1 MTSAGPKC
9 VLVKGDRARAKDLKE
24 LVSSL
29 SEDESTTLLQHDM
42 EAVMA
47 ALESGEAERAIV
59 LDAGAVA
66 QLPELLDDPRFRSL
80 RVPMLALENGADG
93 VPAPERAAAASLV
106 DEDKDPVT
114 GLPSRGPFLRMLQA
128 ALDRA
133 ENDTSYRFALLLLD
147 LDRFKMV
154 NESLGH
160 ELGDELLAEIA
171 ARLRGRLRSR
181 DAIARLSGD
190 EFSVIIEGVGEADEA
205 MNVTERLH
213 EALGEPFVVSRQEI
227 FTAGSIGIALS
238 QGRYSRAEP
247 MLRDAE
253 TAMYRAKSRGAVC
266 EVFAPEMRSRAF
278 EALRLETDLRHALER
293 GEFVLRYQPIVNL
306 RTGQPL
312 GFEALLRWEH
322 PIRGTVSPATF
333 IPLAEETGLI
343 VPIGR
348 WVVEEACR
356 QLGQWR
362 RGDPA
367 AHELFVAVNLSR
379 LQIREIG
386 LAAEVEQALGSS
398 GVPASKLKLEIT
410 ESMLMQD
417 SEETAAT
424 LHRLRELGVGMSLD
438 DFGTGY
444 SSLSCLHR
452 IPIETL
458 KIDRSFVSNIDQDRD
473 STEIVDTIVTL
484 ANRLGKRVIAEGIE
498 TTEQLDHLIDLG
510 CWLGQGFLF
519 AAPLAPE
526 EAIRL
531 GERARRRELEEAPA
545 VL

>member
-9 VLVKGDRARAKDLKE
+9 VLVKGDRAQTKDLRE
-24 LVSSL
+24 LVSGL
-29 SEDESTTLLQHDM
+29 EEDGSTTLLQHDM

-47 ALESGEAERAIV
+47 ALESGDADRAIV

-66 QLPELLDDPRFRSL
+66 QLPQLLGDPRFRSL
-80 RVPMLALENGADG
+80 QVPILALEHGANGKA
-93 VPAPERAAAASLV
+93 VTEPSASVALLG
-106 DEDKDPVT
+106 EETDPVT
-114 GLPSRGPFLRMLQA
+114 GLPSRAPFLRMLQA
-128 ALDRA
+128 SLDRA
-133 ENDTSYRFALLLLD
+133 EKDGSYRFALLLLD

-160 ELGDELLAEIA
+160 ELGDELLAGIA
-171 ARLRGRLRSR
+171 DRLRRRLRSH
-181 DAIARLSGD
+181 DALARLSGD
-190 EFSVIIEGVGEADEA
+190 EFSVIIEGVGEAEEA
-205 MNVTERLH
+205 VSVTERLH
-213 EALGEPFVVSRQEI
+213 EALGEPFVVSHQEI

-238 QGRYSRAEP
+238 RGRYSRAEP

-266 EVFAPEMRSRAF
+266 EVFAPEMRSKAF

-293 GEFVLRYQPIVNL
+293 DELRLRYQPIVDLN
-306 RTGQPL
+306 TQQPL

-322 PIRGTVSPATF
+322 PLRGTVSPGTF
-333 IPLAEETGLI
+333 VPVAEETGLI

-362 RGDPA
+362 REDPSR
-367 AHELFVAVNLSR
+367 HDLFVSVNLSR
-379 LQIREIG
+379 LQIQEQG
-386 LAAEVEQALGSS
+386 LAAEVEHALRSS

-417 SEETAAT
+417 SEQTTAT

-458 KIDRSFVSNIDQDRD
+458 KIDRSFVSSIGQDRD

-484 ANRLGKRVIAEGIE
+484 ANRLEKRVIAEGIE
-498 TTEQLDHLIDLG
+498 TREQLEHLLDLG
-510 CWLGQGFLF
+510 CDRGQGFLF

-526 EAIRL
+526 RAIRH
-531 GERARRRELEEAPA
+531 GRTEPRPDLEEAP
-545 VL
+545 VVV